1 MAAAGDFLPPET
13 AAAASPLARPSTPPP
28 FGGSLRLGAFAGIGV
43 FVHWTF
49 GLLIAWIVLVHVNA
63 GLPWGE
69 TAAGVGFVL
78 ALFVCVL
85 MHEFGHALAARR
97 YGIETRDI
105 TLLPIGGLARL
116 ERIPEKPAQE
126 LVVALAG
133 PAVNIVIAGVLLLIL
148 GLLGRL
154 DGRSAFDLVTGSFWE
169 RLMAV
174 NITLVVFNLLPA
186 FPMDGGRVLR
196 AVLASRLG
204 RRRATRIA
212 AGVGQLLA
220 VGLGLLGLLG
230 ATTNPFLVVLALF
243 VFFGARTEART
254 VEAET
259 AFEGFTVRAAMM
271 TRFRTLESQ
280 DSLGTAVAA
289 LLAGS
294 QQDFPVVQA
303 GHLVGLLR
311 RNDLVEALTRGD
323 ASRPIAEVMIRA
335 LPAAE
340 IDEPLREVVTRM
352 HAGGHAT
359 LPVLE
364 QGRLAGLLTY
374 ENISEFVVV
383 RNALGR
389 ER

>member
-1 MAAAGDFLPPET
+1 MAAPGDSHLPET
-13 AAAASPLARPSTPPP
+13 VAAASPLARPRTPPP
-28 FGGSLRLGAFAGIGV
+28 FGGSLRLGAYAGIGV

-63 GLPWGE
+63 GLPWQE

-78 ALFVCVL
+78 SLFFCVL
-85 MHEFGHALAARR
+85 LHEFGHALAARR

-133 PAVNIVIAGVLLLIL
+133 PAVNVVIAGSLLLIL
-148 GLLGRL
+148 GFLGRL
-154 DGRSAFDLVTGSFWE
+154 EGLSLVDLLTGSFWE
-169 RLMAV
+169 RLMMV
-174 NITLVVFNLLPA
+174 NVTLVVFNLLPA

-259 AFEGFTVRAAMM
+259 AFEGFTVRSAMM
-271 TRFRTLESQ
+271 TRFRTLDAQ
-280 DSLGTAVAA
+280 DSLHTAVAA

-294 QQDFPVVQA
+294 QQDFPIVDA
-303 GHLVGLLR
+303 GRLVGLLR

-323 ASRPIAEVMIRA
+323 ATRPLAGLMIRA
-335 LPAAE
+335 VPAADV
-340 IDEPLREVVTRM
+340 DEPLREVVTRM

-364 QGRLAGLLTY
+364 AGHLAGLLTY
-374 ENISEFVVV
+374 ENISEFVVI
-383 RNALGR
+383 RNALGKGR
-389 ER
+389 